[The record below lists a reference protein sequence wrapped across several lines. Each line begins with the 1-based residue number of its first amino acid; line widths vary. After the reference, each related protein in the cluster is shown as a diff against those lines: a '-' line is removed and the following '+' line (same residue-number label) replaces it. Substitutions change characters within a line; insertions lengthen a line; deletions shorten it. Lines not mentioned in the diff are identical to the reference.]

1 MSYLPSS
8 PDLGNIAELL
18 AKYPRR
24 GILLFKLLEDIQG
37 GFSPLSKEVRELIIA
52 YTSELNQSGFCY
64 KAYRLLFK
72 EVGIDESQLK
82 LDIDSAK
89 VDGNLKPIL
98 RFVKKL
104 TLMPDEI
111 TQHDV
116 NLIYEAGWDE
126 RALLDTVRLCAVV
139 NCMNR
144 FALGVGINKKEASK
158 KTNTNCHQTGSH
170 ALFFQTKPFCKIT
183 LS

>member
-8 PDLGNIAELL
+8 PDLENIAGLM

-24 GILLFKLLEDIQG
+24 GILLFKLLEDIKG
-37 GFSPLSKEVRELIIA
+37 SFSPLDKGVRELIIA
-52 YTSELNQSGFCY
+52 YTSDLNQSESCY
-64 KAYRLLFK
+64 KAHKSLFK
-72 EVGIDESQLK
+72 EAGNDEFVYAQIKS
-82 LDIDSAK
+82 DIDSANVNEK
-89 VDGNLKPIL
+89 LKPIL

-104 TLMPDEI
+104 TLTPDEI
-111 TQHDV
+111 TQDDV

-144 FALGVGINKKEASK
+144 FAMGIGIGKKAVHSK
-158 KTNTNCHQTGSH
+158 QTLPAIKSTAAYH
-170 ALFFQTKPFCKIT
+170 
-183 LS
+183 S

>member
-8 PDLGNIAELL
+8 PDLENIAGLL

-24 GILLFKLLEDIQG
+24 GILLFKLLEDIKG
-37 GFSPLSKEVRELIIA
+37 GFSSLSKGTRELIIA
-52 YTSELNQSGFCY
+52 YTSDLNQSESCY
-64 KAYRLLFK
+64 KAHKSLFK
-72 EVGIDESQLK
+72 ELGIDESVYGQLK

-89 VDGNLKPIL
+89 IDEKLKPIL

-104 TLMPDEI
+104 TLTPDGI
-111 TQHDV
+111 TQDDV
-116 NLIYEAGWDE
+116 NLIYEVGWDE

-144 FALGVGINKKEASK
+144 FAMGVGIDKKAAHSK
-158 KTNTNCHQTGSH
+158 QTRPAIKSTAVYH
-170 ALFFQTKPFCKIT
+170 
-183 LS
+183 S